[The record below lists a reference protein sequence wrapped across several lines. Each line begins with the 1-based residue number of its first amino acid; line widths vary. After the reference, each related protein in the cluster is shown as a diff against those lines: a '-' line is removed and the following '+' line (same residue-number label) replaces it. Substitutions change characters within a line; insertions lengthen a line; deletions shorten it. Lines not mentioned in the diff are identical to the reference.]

1 MKIDKIRV
9 IILVVMIS
17 SLGLLARGYIH
28 FSDIHQWPTTKG
40 KVISYESGE
49 NTYVVHSMRS
59 MQSTGSVEWNKVKY
73 EYSIDGVTHTGN
85 RISPNIRATY
95 PYKTENVA
103 VFYNPKDH
111 SESYL
116 SAGRYYNPIL
126 IGIFV
131 ASILILGVDLLTKSQ
146 RQN

>member
-85 RISPNIRATY
+85 RISPNI
-95 PYKTENVA
+95 
-103 VFYNPKDH
+103 
-111 SESYL
+111 SEPRIHTKQKMS
-116 SAGRYYNPIL
+116 PC
-126 IGIFV
+126 
-131 ASILILGVDLLTKSQ
+131 SITPRII
-146 RQN
+146 QNRI